1 MNRFT
6 IRCTN
11 LLVQQPRRTVP
22 LVIVILDDQGEPH
35 VTLYATQT
43 ILSGQ
48 GRELVESTKTNL
60 RDLDVE

>member
-1 MNRFT
+1 
-6 IRCTN
+6 
-11 LLVQQPRRTVP
+11 LVQQPRRTVP
-22 LVIVILDDQGEPH
+22 LVIVVLDDQGEPH